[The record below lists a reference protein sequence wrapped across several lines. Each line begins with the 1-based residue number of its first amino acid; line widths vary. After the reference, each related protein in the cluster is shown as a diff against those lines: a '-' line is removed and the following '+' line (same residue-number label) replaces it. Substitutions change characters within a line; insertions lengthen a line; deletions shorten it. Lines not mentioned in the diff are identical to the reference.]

1 MVKGRSARSP
11 KPKAGLGLALSMPRT
26 SVLYR
31 AFAATSVPLVP
42 LLIRGARHR
51 AAHRARLAAPADLAR
66 WARVHRDP
74 TRPLVWFHAPS
85 VGEGLQA
92 RAVIDALRAVRPDVQ
107 LVYTHFSPSAESL
120 AASLAADWN
129 GYLCYDRT
137 DDVERMLTAAAPDLL
152 VFTKLDLWPELATRA
167 AARGTRLAMAAAT
180 VSAASGRLKWPAR
193 QLVTP
198 GYAALDLAMAVAAD
212 DAERLEYLGCP
223 RDRIAVT
230 GDPRVDSVLQ
240 VATTTPT
247 DDLALPASDLAVTL
261 VAGST
266 WPEDE
271 AIVLAALARVRRRHP
286 GARLI
291 IAPHQ
296 PTATHLLGVDAI
308 ARRLGLPDPV
318 RFSALGRG
326 AIPAVIAVDRTGV
339 LARLYGSG
347 ALAYVGG
354 GWGRKGIHS
363 VLEPAAWG
371 RPIVIG
377 PIDRDNRD
385 VQMLEQRGA
394 LLRLSEPDGVTQ
406 LAEAWGAW
414 LDHPADA
421 LVAGAAGRAA
431 LEEARGAATRSAEML
446 KQLLERR

>member
-1 MVKGRSARSP
+1 
-11 KPKAGLGLALSMPRT
+11 
-26 SVLYR
+26 
-31 AFAATSVPLVP
+31 
-42 LLIRGARHR
+42 
-51 AAHRARLAAPADLAR
+51 
-66 WARVHRDP
+66 
-74 TRPLVWFHAPS
+74 
-85 VGEGLQA
+85 
-92 RAVIDALRAVRPDVQ
+92 
-107 LVYTHFSPSAESL
+107 
-120 AASLAADWN
+120 
-129 GYLCYDRT
+129 
-137 DDVERMLTAAAPDLL
+137 
-152 VFTKLDLWPELATRA
+152 
-167 AARGTRLAMAAAT
+167 

-212 DAERLEYLGCP
+212 DAERLEYLGCT

-240 VATTTPT
+240 VAAATPT
-247 DDLALPASDLAVTL
+247 DDLALPAFDPAVTL

-271 AIVLAALARVRRRHP
+271 AIVLGALARVRQRHP

-296 PTATHLLGVDAI
+296 PTATHLHGVDAA

-431 LEEARGAATRSAEML
+431 LEEARGAATRSAGML